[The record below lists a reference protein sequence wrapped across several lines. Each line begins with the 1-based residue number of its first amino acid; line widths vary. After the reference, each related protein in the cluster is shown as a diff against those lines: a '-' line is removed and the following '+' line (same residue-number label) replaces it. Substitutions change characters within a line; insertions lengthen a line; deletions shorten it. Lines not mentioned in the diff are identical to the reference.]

1 MRKDLSLY
9 IHIPFCESKCIY
21 CNFVSSVETPDKQKQ
36 YEQCLLSEIKLRAKQ
51 YNPLYTI
58 RTIYI
63 GGGTPSCLTAGVIK
77 RILSTIYLN
86 FTVQNDAEITI
97 EVNPN
102 TITEEKVQ
110 EYIAAGVNR
119 VSIGLQ
125 CAQGGLLKFLGR
137 KHTYADFEKC
147 VKLFR
152 ARNLNNISVDI
163 IIGLPKQSQDDVKTT
178 VTNLIKLNIPHISA
192 YMLSVEDETPLKE
205 MVDNQQVFLPK
216 EKETIKMYALT
227 ASLLK
232 KAGYTRYEVSNFAKP
247 GYKSK
252 HNQVYWN
259 RQDYLGLGLAAHSYI
274 HPVRMANTDELD
286 EYISFMEQNKIP
298 LSDAEKISTEEA
310 KEECVMLS
318 LRTAQGLN
326 TTAYA
331 NEFKENILQTKKAQI
346 QKLIQLKLL
355 KLTEDGF
362 LQATD
367 AGFMLLNRIILELVN
382 S

>member
-63 GGGTPSCLTAGVIK
+63 GGGTPSCLPARVIK

-163 IIGLPKQSQDDVKTT
+163 ILGLPKQSQDDVKTT

-205 MVDNQQVFLPK
+205 MVDNQEVFLPK

-259 RQDYLGLGLAAHSYI
+259 RQDY
-274 HPVRMANTDELD
+274 
-286 EYISFMEQNKIP
+286 
-298 LSDAEKISTEEA
+298 
-310 KEECVMLS
+310 
-318 LRTAQGLN
+318 
-326 TTAYA
+326 
-331 NEFKENILQTKKAQI
+331 
-346 QKLIQLKLL
+346 
-355 KLTEDGF
+355 
-362 LQATD
+362 
-367 AGFMLLNRIILELVN
+367 
-382 S
+382 